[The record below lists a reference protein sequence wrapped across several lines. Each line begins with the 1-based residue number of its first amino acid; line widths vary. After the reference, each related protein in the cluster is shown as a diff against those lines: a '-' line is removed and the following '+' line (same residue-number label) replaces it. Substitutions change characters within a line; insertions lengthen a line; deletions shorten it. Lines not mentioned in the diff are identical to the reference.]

1 MISEVIP
8 PIESS
13 NYDNHD
19 NNEDNES
26 TTLFAENIL
35 GFNFKDCVRSLPLI
49 NTPIKLEVG
58 TSFYSMTIAIHY
70 IEQFTLQNNFA
81 IFKHKSE
88 KFLDG
93 TCRKKVLKCNLGGR
107 YTQKLSR
114 PTSDKMTMK
123 GSKKQG
129 CKWQINITRPSN
141 SSIVTVTQF
150 HSEHNHKISTETLQF
165 APTYRTFPEE
175 IMDQIE
181 FYVIHDRCD
190 ASIVRNLLQPKY
202 PDHVFLIQ
210 DLGNAIQKIKW
221 ENGISLDDAAFLLL
235 KLFDLQANNPAWFV
249 KLLLD
254 DTSNRLIS
262 IFWMLPE
269 QRERW
274 IKFYDIIIHDNTAKT
289 NKYNYPLS
297 LFILIDNYNKSRLA
311 AQAFLQDERQESYE
325 WLLRCCLEACK
336 ISLLTFVTDGDSAMI
351 AAVSTVFPEAHHMQ
365 CLFHLYQ
372 NLPKNLRS
380 CLGSSLYQEF
390 LKDFRAVQRSHCEKV
405 FEQRSQNLVEKY
417 AAEERYISTVLLN
430 RKHTWRVESENAL
443 IKKAIQS
450 SFFLLQAQ
458 EAIENR
464 LEFESINTRYSIWK
478 TSTLQYTQSLIIQTF
493 FSGIDSIMKKYLTQP
508 IHDAHYKQMCQSVCY
523 FMHQVSIAEAL
534 TLDDDS
540 FKPIFDGED
549 SAETFA
555 EIDED
560 RELDLQSLMAMVN
573 IDDIIEIWKI
583 SRYNYPKTYQFV
595 ILLST
600 GEHLCTCFMLITH
613 GIVCRHFFKVFVKS
627 SKARFHLTL
636 IPCRWYKDEYISLSE
651 GYFNEKVIGNRNFN
665 YSSTFEFTR
674 KYTINDLSE
683 EYSKQITRKQLKYG
697 ILMGEAKKA
706 IQFAICDDDEE
717 LIKLIKEY
725 NKRKKTQYIQAE
737 SVKQQRA
744 LAN

>member
-129 CKWQINITRPSN
+129 C
-141 SSIVTVTQF
+141 
-150 HSEHNHKISTETLQF
+150 
-165 APTYRTFPEE
+165 
-175 IMDQIE
+175 
-181 FYVIHDRCD
+181 
-190 ASIVRNLLQPKY
+190 
-202 PDHVFLIQ
+202 
-210 DLGNAIQKIKW
+210 
-221 ENGISLDDAAFLLL
+221 
-235 KLFDLQANNPAWFV
+235 
-249 KLLLD
+249 
-254 DTSNRLIS
+254 
-262 IFWMLPE
+262 
-269 QRERW
+269 
-274 IKFYDIIIHDNTAKT
+274 
-289 NKYNYPLS
+289 
-297 LFILIDNYNKSRLA
+297 
-311 AQAFLQDERQESYE
+311 
-325 WLLRCCLEACK
+325 
-336 ISLLTFVTDGDSAMI
+336 
-351 AAVSTVFPEAHHMQ
+351 
-365 CLFHLYQ
+365 
-372 NLPKNLRS
+372 
-380 CLGSSLYQEF
+380 SSLYQEF

-430 RKHTWRVESENAL
+430 RKHTW
-443 IKKAIQS
+443 S

-717 LIKLIKEY
+717 LIKLIKEPNGVLIESNQVLDSLKHQPKGRPPGKRFKSSTELKSKSKSEATDGVASVVYVEEMNIIVALVLQSSHFMY
-725 NKRKKTQYIQAE
+725 NNKVIFN
-737 SVKQQRA
+737 S
-744 LAN
+744 